1 MGFSDWSTR
10 LTDYFFGPH
19 QDQRRVRLMVN
30 REVLDGEFSYLGGTE
45 QFLEDMR
52 NGPDWNNINSSFTTI
67 RDRALYLWDI
77 WKEPHLRGD
86 QYPDVGSHGQDGPP
100 FLPYL
105 CLLCITWT
113 EAGDDDSVRAGHNFH
128 GRFETIYPDQNLRQH
143 IAKLLPLWQ
152 GLQKW
157 TERNDA
163 KFGRFVVEQ
172 LGGQIHVGIPKSQVI
187 LTTHKIERLSELFH
201 LSMLP
206 LGGAASKE
214 EIRIA
219 WQ

>member
-1 MGFSDWSTR
+1 MGFSDLSTR

-100 FLPYL
+100 LPGL
-105 CLLCITWT
+105 KQAMTTVSGLVIIFM
-113 EAGDDDSVRAGHNFH
+113 AGSKQYTLIKILGNTLRSYFPCGKASRS
-128 GRFETIYPDQNLRQH
+128 GRKGMMPSLVVLSWSNLVDRYM
-143 IAKLLPLWQ
+143 
-152 GLQKW
+152 
-157 TERNDA
+157 
-163 KFGRFVVEQ
+163 
-172 LGGQIHVGIPKSQVI
+172 LGFPNHRSY
-187 LTTHKIERLSELFH
+187 
-201 LSMLP
+201 
-206 LGGAASKE
+206 
-214 EIRIA
+214 
-219 WQ
+219 